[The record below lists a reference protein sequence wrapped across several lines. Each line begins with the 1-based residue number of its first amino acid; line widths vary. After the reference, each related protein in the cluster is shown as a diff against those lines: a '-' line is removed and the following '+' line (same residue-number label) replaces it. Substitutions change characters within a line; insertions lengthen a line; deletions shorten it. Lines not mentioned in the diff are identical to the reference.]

1 MGVWHGN
8 SAFAGLPQLAS
19 VSTETAD
26 LVAQR
31 EAAVAEAQALRLQ
44 LAELDERRK
53 LQDMAIGELDMSLQD
68 LRIEVGGGRAARS
81 TWGGGWGLTRVVPTA
96 PA

>member
-1 MGVWHGN
+1 M
-8 SAFAGLPQLAS
+8 
-19 VSTETAD
+19 STETAD

-68 LRIEVGGGRAARS
+68 LRIEVG
-81 TWGGGWGLTRVVPTA
+81 
-96 PA
+96 